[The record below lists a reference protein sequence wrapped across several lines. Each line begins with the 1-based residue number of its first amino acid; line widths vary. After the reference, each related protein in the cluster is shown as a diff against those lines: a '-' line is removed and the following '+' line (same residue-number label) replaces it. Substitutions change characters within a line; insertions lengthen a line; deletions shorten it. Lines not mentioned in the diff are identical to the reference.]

1 MGIGFETDVKEKQS
15 TEINIPAKVVLYDDD
30 WHTFDEVI
38 NQLMK
43 ALGCDYATAERLT
56 MEVHTKGKS
65 TVFEGDLEEALKVAN
80 ILEEIDLSVE
90 VYI

>member
-1 MGIGFETDVKEKQS
+1 
-15 TEINIPAKVVLYDDD
+15 
-30 WHTFDEVI
+30 
-38 NQLMK
+38 MK
-43 ALGCDYATAERLT
+43 ALGCDYTTAERLT

>member
-1 MGIGFETDVKEKQS
+1 MGIGFETQTTEKES
-15 TEINIPAKVVLYDDD
+15 TEINLPAKVILYDDD

-43 ALGCDYATAERLT
+43 ALGCDYATAEKYT
-56 MEVHTKGKS
+56 IEVHTKGKAV
-65 TVFEGDLEEALKVAN
+65 VFEGDFEEALKVAA